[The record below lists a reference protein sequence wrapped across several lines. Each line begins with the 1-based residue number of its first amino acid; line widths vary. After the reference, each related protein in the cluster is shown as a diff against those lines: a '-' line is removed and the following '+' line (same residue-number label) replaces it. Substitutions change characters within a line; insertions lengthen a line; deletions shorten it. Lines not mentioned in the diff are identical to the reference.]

1 MATLRKRGS
10 KWHVQVRRSG
20 QSMTRSF
27 THKADAEA
35 WGRKIERDIDTGDLS
50 DPDRL
55 SRVIIRELLER
66 YSSEVIPKKRS
77 GVIEQF
83 FVDRF
88 LRHPMAALS
97 LSRLSSTHISQ
108 YRDERLLVV
117 TGSTVHRELGV
128 LRHVFEVARK
138 DWGIPLK
145 FNPVADVTMPSV
157 GRPRERRVSEAE
169 LSSLRLACS
178 HPLLW
183 QVITIALETGQ
194 RRGEIVNMRWEDID
208 WEVGTLHI
216 PVTKNGHP
224 RTIPLTG
231 KALEVLRQLHDT
243 ERTDD
248 TAGELEATSTS
259 LEDAY
264 VFAMT
269 GNAVR
274 LAWVRLKEKAGI
286 VDLRFHD
293 LRHEAV
299 SRFFEMGLSIPEVA
313 LISGHRDPRKLFRYT
328 HLKAENVAEKIRE
341 LSSV

>member
-10 KWHVQVRRSG
+10 KWHVQVSRSG

-35 WGRKIERDIDTGDLS
+35 WGRKTERDIDTDDLS
-50 DPDRL
+50 NSDRL
-55 SRVIIRELLER
+55 SRIFLRELLER
-66 YSSEVIPKKRS
+66 YSSEVLPKKRS

-88 LRHPMAALS
+88 LQHSIAALP
-97 LSRLSSTHISQ
+97 LSRLGPIHISQ
-108 YRDERLLVV
+108 YRDERLQMVS
-117 TGSTVHRELGV
+117 GSTVHRELGV

-145 FNPVADVTMPSV
+145 SNPVHGITMPSV
-157 GRPRERRVSEAE
+157 GRPRERRVTEAE
-169 LSSLRLACS
+169 LSSMRRACS
-178 HPLLW
+178 HTLLW
-183 QVITIALETGQ
+183 QVITIALETGM
-194 RRGEIVNMRWEDID
+194 RRGEIVNMRWKDID

-224 RTIPLTG
+224 RTIPLTS
-231 KALEVLRQLHDT
+231 KALEVLRELHDT
-243 ERTDD
+243 ERSDD
-248 TAGELEATSTS
+248 TAGELEAT
-259 LEDAY
+259 EDAY
-264 VFAMT
+264 VFPMT

-274 LAWVRLKEKAGI
+274 LAWVRLKEKAG
-286 VDLRFHD
+286 VHDLRFHD

-313 LISGHRDPRKLFRYT
+313 LISGHRDPRMLFRYT
-328 HLKAENVAEKIRE
+328 HLKAENVAEKMRA
-341 LSSV
+341 L

>member
-1 MATLRKRGS
+1 
-10 KWHVQVRRSG
+10 
-20 QSMTRSF
+20 MTRSF

-35 WGRKIERDIDTGDLS
+35 WGRKIERDIDIGGIGS
-50 DPDRL
+50 DHRL
-55 SRVIIRELLER
+55 KALTVGELLLR
-66 YSSEVIPKKRS
+66 YQAEVTPNKR
-77 GVIEQF
+77 GAEVEKY
-83 FVDRF
+83 R
-88 LRHPMAALS
+88 LRGLQEHPIAALP
-97 LSRLSSTHISQ
+97 LSRLSPIHISQ
-108 YRDERLLVV
+108 YRDERLQVV

-138 DWGIPLK
+138 EWGIPLK
-145 FNPVADVTMPSV
+145 SNPVHGITMPSV
-157 GRPRERRVSEAE
+157 GRPRERRISEAE
-169 LSSLRLACS
+169 LLALELACS

-224 RTIPLTG
+224 RTIPLTS

-243 ERTDD
+243 EKSDD
-248 TAGELEATSTS
+248 TA
-259 LEDAY
+259 
-264 VFAMT
+264 VVPMT

-274 LAWVRLKEKAGI
+274 LAWVRLKEKAA
-286 VDLRFHD
+286 VHDLQFHD

-313 LISGHRDPRKLFRYT
+313 LISGHRDPRMLFRYT
-328 HLKAENVAEKIRE
+328 HLRAENVAEKIRA
-341 LSSV
+341 LGSTTLPR

>member
-50 DPDRL
+50 DTDRL
-55 SRVIIRELLER
+55 SRVVLRELLER

-88 LRHPMAALS
+88 LRHPIAALP
-97 LSRLSSTHISQ
+97 LSRLSPIHISQ
-108 YRDERLLVV
+108 YRDERLQVV

-145 FNPVADVTMPSV
+145 SNPVHGITMPSV

-169 LSSLRLACS
+169 LSSLRLTCS
-178 HPLLW
+178 HQLLW
-183 QVITIALETGQ
+183 QVITIALETGM

-231 KALEVLRQLHDT
+231 KALETLRELP
-243 ERTDD
+243 RTD
-248 TAGELEATSTS
+248 EA
-259 LEDAY
+259 
-264 VFAMT
+264 VFSMT

-274 LAWVRLKEKAGI
+274 LAWVRLKEKAGV

-313 LISGHRDPRKLFRYT
+313 LISGHRDPRMLFRYT
-328 HLKAENVAEKIRE
+328 V
-341 LSSV
+341 